1 MTRLITGMALAGA
14 ALLPVAAQAGD
25 LETDFDRAFGN
36 AARAPR
42 EVAVVR
48 PPAAQVPVVQSPT
61 PRPQV
66 QAFALPQQMARS
78 YSSPLE
84 ARIAALANQDH
95 GRIGVAAIDLS
106 SGRNLSVLGDQPFPL
121 ASTSKIA
128 IAATFLAVVDAGRW
142 RLSDQYPLMIPVP
155 SRKYSSAVAPVRRG
169 TMMSA
174 QSLIELSL
182 TRSDNHATDALLA
195 AVGGPDAVTRWVR
208 STGVAGFR
216 LDRDI
221 ATLVR
226 DDGEFNPAT
235 SIDPRDSATP
245 VAMTRLLAGLYGG
258 QWLSPAS
265 RGVLIGAM
273 ERCETGRYRLRAQ
286 LPDNAWIAHKTGTL
300 SNTASDVGI
309 IRTPDGRAFAVA
321 VSVTGQASRAER
333 DARIAELG
341 RSIYDGYLAD
351 GSSAR
356 SAAAR

>member
-1 MTRLITGMALAGA
+1 MKTSYFARFIAALTLAGA

-36 AARAPR
+36 AVRTPR
-42 EVAVVR
+42 EVAVAR
-48 PPAAQVPVVQSPT
+48 PPVTQAPVV
-61 PRPQV
+61 RPQV
-66 QAFALPQQMARS
+66 QAFALPQLIARS

-84 ARIAALANQDH
+84 ARIAGLINQDR

-106 SGRNLSVLGDQPFPL
+106 SGRSLAVLGDQPFPL

-128 IAATFLAVVDAGRW
+128 IAATFLAGVDAGRW

-169 TMMSA
+169 TMLSA

-195 AVGGPDAVTRWVR
+195 AVGGPEAVTRWVR
-208 STGVAGFR
+208 STGVSGFR

-226 DDGEFNPAT
+226 DDGEINPAT
-235 SIDPRDSATP
+235 AIDPRDSASP

-258 QWLSPAS
+258 EWLTPAS

-321 VSVTGQASRAER
+321 VYVTGQGSRAER

-341 RSIYDGYLAD
+341 RTIYDGYLAE
-351 GSSAR
+351 GSSNR
-356 SAAAR
+356 RAASR